1 MRIPMPKPSS
11 KLLVFL
17 SEGSYMKITS
27 SLRVQCSSQEEAEQV
42 KQWLEQQLGQAVH
55 LIKPHPGRGTGV
67 WFIRGTLQVEAEQQS
82 SSSDQSVYK

>member
-1 MRIPMPKPSS
+1 
-11 KLLVFL
+11 
-17 SEGSYMKITS
+17 MKITS

-67 WFIRGTLQVEAEQQS
+67 WFIRGTLQVEAEQQHL
-82 SSSDQSVYK
+82 DLPAGHA